1 MRHYLLLPYCPSS
14 ADTIRR
20 VSERLDAARFTTCFM
35 AWMQEVLP
43 AERAGQR
50 CVDGKI
56 LRGSGP
62 KPLHIVSVVASAS
75 GLSLAGASGRAK
87 HRN

>member
-1 MRHYLLLPYCPSS
+1 MRHYLPLPYCPSS

-20 VSERLDAARFTTCFM
+20 VSEKLDAARFTTCFM

-62 KPLHIVSVVASAS
+62 KPLHIASVVASAS
-75 GLSLAGASGRAK
+75 DLSLGQVAGQGK
-87 HRN
+87 G

>member
-1 MRHYLLLPYCPSS
+1 MRHYLLLPNCPSS

-20 VSERLDAARFTTCFM
+20 VFEKLDAARFTTCFM

-43 AERAGQR
+43 AEKAGQR

-62 KPLHIVSVVASAS
+62 QSLHIVPVVASAS
-75 GLSLAGASGRAK
+75 GLSLTGVSGRA
-87 HRN
+87 R